1 MQKMNL
7 CPLVYLLLCSHAFPL
22 VRMRSLIRSPVRSTV
37 TLSASYLDDLIE
49 DFMGK
54 RFGAG
59 EVFYGASISSRF
71 KSRQTKQ
78 KQTTKSARD
87 ASNVV
92 LVVGEAESELTT
104 WTLIEL
110 IEKGF
115 DVCLVC
121 ADVVSA
127 YKQYGFP
134 AISFSVED
142 IRKYEFN
149 ASVCSAVLV
158 CESTRTK
165 WWDLRIGR
173 QTLVDRMQQLLRGVA
188 ALNGKI
194 VIASTDTNSISLAP
208 TEVWTQ
214 LSVILFMRGSGM
226 DT

>member
-1 MQKMNL
+1 MHS
-7 CPLVYLLLCSHAFPL
+7 PISF
-22 VRMRSLIRSPVRSTV
+22 PVRSAVTV
-37 TLSASYLDDLIE
+37 SASYLVDLLE

-78 KQTTKSARD
+78 KQTTKSAHD

-92 LVVGEAESELTT
+92 LVVGEADSELTT

-115 DVCLVC
+115 NVCLVC

-142 IRKYEFN
+142 VRKYEFN
-149 ASVCSAVLV
+149 ASVCSAVVV
-158 CESTRTK
+158 CESTRTE

-173 QTLVDRMQQLLRGVA
+173 QTVVDLKQQLLRGVA
-188 ALNGKI
+188 AVNGKI
-194 VIASTDTNSISLAP
+194 VNASAGTNSISLAP
-208 TEVWTQ
+208 TEV
-214 LSVILFMRGSGM
+214 
-226 DT
+226 